1 MLGEIVR
8 TAGCRYKK
16 SSLQARCKQSL
27 RNCAFRPLGPSGCD
41 TMENSRP
48 AKKFVADC
56 RNGSDILL
64 RIQKRGNG
72 MLRTVK
78 KIEAL
83 TKEIEQKNAL
93 LSDLTQKAKEESRRA
108 DTRRK
113 IIYGAAFLA
122 YADLLSPENAEKA
135 FAAVRKQIT
144 NKKDRDFLG
153 IGVSNKP

>member
-1 MLGEIVR
+1 
-8 TAGCRYKK
+8 
-16 SSLQARCKQSL
+16 
-27 RNCAFRPLGPSGCD
+27 
-41 TMENSRP
+41 MENSRP

-64 RIQKRGNG
+64 GIQKRGNG

-113 IIYGAAFLA
+113 IIYGAAFFSYLA
-122 YADLLSPENAEKA
+122 TLSAEQR
-135 FAAVRKQIT
+135 VRVKSAIDGMIT
-144 NKKDRDFLG
+144 NSKDRKFLELDRL
-153 IGVSNKP
+153 

>member
-1 MLGEIVR
+1 
-8 TAGCRYKK
+8 
-16 SSLQARCKQSL
+16 
-27 RNCAFRPLGPSGCD
+27 
-41 TMENSRP
+41 
-48 AKKFVADC
+48 
-56 RNGSDILL
+56 
-64 RIQKRGNG
+64 